1 MEPFKNFKNFIFTQ
15 ATAVTAQS
23 ASEKD
28 GLRVDAMTTSAASNT
43 KSNIENLE
51 PSLSNGTDNNN
62 RSSSVGE
69 RKKTKFNLFYGGSIK
84 LKRQESKTQILLRSQ
99 SSQDTTDTAQVVID
113 PNPIS
118 SNGFTNTNN
127 NTDENKI
134 NTKDKTKFN
143 MISASI
149 NYKNKDNSNSSQKKS
164 NRRSYN
170 ILSKKASV
178 DSTGSTGALL
188 FATLESNLDQLIEH
202 FKAGVTSLDSP
213 VFEQNNPLATGKQEQ
228 GMFID

>member
-15 ATAVTAQS
+15 ATAVTTQS
-23 ASEKD
+23 ANEKD
-28 GLRVDAMTTSAASNT
+28 GLRVDANTTSAATKT

-51 PSLSNGTDNNN
+51 PSLSNGSDNN

-69 RKKTKFNLFYGGSIK
+69 RKKTKFNLFHGGSIK
-84 LKRQESKTQILLRSQ
+84 LKRQESRTKILLRSQ
-99 SSQDTTDTAQVVID
+99 SSQDTTDTTQAILD

-118 SNGFTNTNN
+118 SNGFTNTKNK
-127 NTDENKI
+127 TDENSI

-149 NYKNKDNSNSSQKKS
+149 NNKNKDNSNSSQKKS

-213 VFEQNNPLATGKQEQ
+213 VFEQNKPLATSKQEQ
-228 GMFID
+228 GRFID